1 MQSAILRFH
10 NRRDTD
16 RLNQA
21 PERQIDLA
29 TAAKNHLEPTDQHH
43 FYERSIQSVSTRWF
57 NDRHKSVILP
67 FHMSELTTLFTTEM
81 PTTTHP
87 PTPQKTLIATIGFH
101 GSGST
106 WVFNI
111 ARELARHAADHTDP
125 VSGYA
130 DAIADLPPHA
140 DNPTLWRVLK
150 SHYGSAEMDAW
161 LETAGA
167 RYLLTVRDPRDAA
180 LSMQQRFTLTL
191 QSAVQI
197 VVNDC
202 RRIHALR
209 TRPDHLLL
217 RYETGF
223 FRSPATILA
232 IASWLGISLT
242 PPEAD
247 AIAARYTPEATAAF
261 AAAIATL
268 PPDRIG
274 ARGAQ
279 GGTFDRLTNIHD
291 VHIGDMRT
299 GKWRDL
305 PPDVQTEI
313 TRIFQPFLEAFDYQP

>member
-1 MQSAILRFH
+1 M
-10 NRRDTD
+10 
-16 RLNQA
+16 
-21 PERQIDLA
+21 P
-29 TAAKNHLEPTDQHH
+29 
-43 FYERSIQSVSTRWF
+43 
-57 NDRHKSVILP
+57 
-67 FHMSELTTLFTTEM
+67 
-81 PTTTHP
+81 PTTQP
-87 PTPQKTLIATIGFH
+87 KTLIATIGLH

-106 WVFNI
+106 WAFNI
-111 ARELARHAADHTDP
+111 ARELARLAGNDTVP
-125 VSGYA
+125 ISGYA
-130 DAIADLPPHA
+130 DAIAERPPHA

-150 SHYGSAEMDAW
+150 SHHGSTEMDAW

-167 RYLLTVRDPRDAA
+167 RYLLTIRDPRDAA

-209 TRPDHLLL
+209 AHPDHLLL

-232 IASWLGISLT
+232 IASWLGIPLD
-242 PPEAD
+242 PPGAD
-247 AIAARYTPEATAAF
+247 AIAARYTPEATAAL

-274 ARGAQ
+274 ARGTQ

-305 PPDVQTEI
+305 PPPPKPKSPESSNPSSKPSATNPDH
-313 TRIFQPFLEAFDYQP
+313 RADYPDRR